1 MAEYNSWRI
10 CGERM
15 EKTFMDMIMLGTG
28 NAMVTNCYNTC
39 FVLRDEK
46 GYFMVDAGGGNTV
59 LHQLEQAGID
69 WQDIHTM
76 FVTHKHIDHLLG
88 VIWMMRRICQGMN
101 QGKYA
106 GEAVIY
112 AHEEVIGLLRGMAGA
127 LLQKKQA
134 ACIDNRLYLVAVED
148 GESREILGKQ
158 VTFFDI
164 QSTKAKQ
171 FGFCMERGNGEKL
184 TCCGYEPY
192 NECERKYAE
201 NSTWLLHEA
210 FCLYKEADI
219 FSPYEKHHSTVKDAC
234 QLAEQ
239 LHVKNLVLYHTEDKN
254 IANRKALYMEE
265 GRQYYTGHL
274 YVPDDLEVLHL

>member
-88 VIWMMRRICQGMN
+88 V
-101 QGKYA
+101 
-106 GEAVIY
+106 
-112 AHEEVIGLLRGMAGA
+112 
-127 LLQKKQA
+127 
-134 ACIDNRLYLVAVED
+134 
-148 GESREILGKQ
+148 
-158 VTFFDI
+158 
-164 QSTKAKQ
+164 
-171 FGFCMERGNGEKL
+171 EK
-184 TCCGYEPY
+184 E
-192 NECERKYAE
+192 
-201 NSTWLLHEA
+201 
-210 FCLYKEADI
+210 
-219 FSPYEKHHSTVKDAC
+219 
-234 QLAEQ
+234 
-239 LHVKNLVLYHTEDKN
+239 
-254 IANRKALYMEE
+254 
-265 GRQYYTGHL
+265 
-274 YVPDDLEVLHL
+274 